1 MLARYYRGGLGGLK
15 GEPGE
20 VGAQR
25 STAQTKSEKLR
36 VLILRSCPVADSVW
50 EVASVQTLNS

>member
-1 MLARYYRGGLGGLK
+1 MK

-36 VLILRSCPVADSVW
+36 VLILCSCPMADSVW